1 MTGPIPDVST
11 ILGSGL
17 LANRERL
24 SLIASNVANAD
35 SITTPGGEPYRAR
48 EPVFKAEPVLQGS
61 PAAGVSVAEVVES
74 DAPPKLVYDPG
85 NPYADDKGYVQQSNV
100 DQVQQMTDLISTTQS
115 YKAQIAVLQQST
127 RLDQAMLQ
135 SFID

>member
-1 MTGPIPDVST
+1 MTGPIPDVSS
-11 ILGSGL
+11 IIGSGL

-35 SITTPGGEPYRAR
+35 SIATPDGTPYRAR
-48 EPVFKAEPVLQGS
+48 EPVFKAEPALQGS
-61 PAAGVSVAEVVES
+61 PAAGVVVAGVVES
-74 DAPPKLVYDPG
+74 DAPAKLVYAPG
-85 NPYADDKGYVQQSNV
+85 SPYADDAGYVRQSNV

-115 YKAQIAVLQQST
+115 YKAQIAILQQST
-127 RLDQAMLQ
+127 RLDMTMLQ